1 MRAREPGQV
10 RKEAALSGSEH
21 VPRPSLARA
30 KRHASARG
38 PLSRMGRTVHFFLP
52 GYSSA
57 GKAGMSSA
65 VFRNDRGQLPDL
77 RRGPAATA
85 ARAEVPP
92 LRGAPPATAAGAG
105 AAVGAAV
112 APASAARTRAGAAV
126 GGVVMVVM

>member
-1 MRAREPGQV
+1 MRARESGQV

-21 VPRPSLARA
+21 VPRTSLARA

-85 ARAEVPP
+85 ARA
-92 LRGAPPATAAGAG
+92 G

-112 APASAARTRAGAAV
+112 APASTATAARTRAGAAV
-126 GGVVMVVM
+126 GGVVMVVMLIAR